1 MMHLGGHSA
10 PRHKNVIFVQV
21 LSTKKI
27 MLAMLKVFNIL
38 QIFSYSEQTY
48 NENFFLSLP
57 PNIFK
62 TKQPIL
68 RFWELSGFVHFL
80 GL

>member
-27 MLAMLKVFNIL
+27 MLALLKVFNIL
-38 QIFSYSEQTY
+38 QLFSYSEQTY
-48 NENFFLSLP
+48 NENFFYLCHQTSS
-57 PNIFK
+57 
-62 TKQPIL
+62 KQNNQY
-68 RFWELSGFVHFL
+68 
-80 GL
+80 

>member
-1 MMHLGGHSA
+1 MDLSCYDAFRGHSA

-48 NENFFLSLP
+48 NENFFYL
-57 PNIFK
+57 
-62 TKQPIL
+62 
-68 RFWELSGFVHFL
+68 
-80 GL
+80 